1 MIKAPSLGLES
12 ATVGEK
18 GGNTEVEKITAVK
31 DIPAE
36 AFDDTAAEG
45 KQRLS

>member
-1 MIKAPSLGLES
+1 MRK
-12 ATVGEK
+12 K
-18 GGNTEVEKITAVK
+18 GGNTAVEKIRAVK

-45 KQRLS
+45 KRNVSAKTEPFL